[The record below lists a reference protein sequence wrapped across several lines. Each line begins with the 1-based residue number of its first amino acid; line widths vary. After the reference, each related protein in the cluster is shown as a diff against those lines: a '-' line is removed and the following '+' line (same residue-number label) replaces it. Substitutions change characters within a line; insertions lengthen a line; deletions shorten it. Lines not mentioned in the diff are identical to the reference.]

1 MLPAASAHHWTSLA
15 VDGWRRVN
23 CLAMKPQ
30 LLTLALDTPLEDLL
44 GLPNGVEI
52 AYSLRSDLAHCSAAE
67 LHDTLAAIDTLISA
81 EQQTFRSIPGVDD
94 EDVRSSR
101 ELNRDIDWLDDAIRF
116 QPLPRLK
123 DGTAVGAQDLYRVLA
138 LYKLGAAI
146 DATQGSDNVQF
157 SRTVVEDILDATK
170 AMMMA
175 KSPIE
180 TWEQALAKAWHAGLS
195 PDTEVEAGVKKAQSQ
210 AGRNAANVRH
220 ASNRAAKKKALE
232 LFFSNNYRTQED
244 AYRIIGAQVCRA
256 PGTVRNWILVAKKAG
271 AKAK

>member
-1 MLPAASAHHWTSLA
+1 M
-15 VDGWRRVN
+15 R
-23 CLAMKPQ
+23 PQ
-30 LLTLALDTPLEDLL
+30 LLTLALDTPLENLL

-52 AYSLRSDLAHCSAAE
+52 AYSLRSELAQYGSAQ
-67 LHDTLAAIDTLISA
+67 LHDLLAAIDALIA
-81 EQQTFRSIPGVDD
+81 TEQQTFRAIPGVDD
-94 EDVRSSR
+94 EEIRSAR

-146 DATQGSDNVQF
+146 DATQGSDNIQF
-157 SRTVVEDILDATK
+157 SMTVVEDLLDATK

-180 TWEQALAKAWHAGLS
+180 TWEQALAKAWHAGVS

-220 ASNRAAKKKALE
+220 ASNRTAKKKALE
-232 LFFSNNYRTQED
+232 LFFANDYRTQED
-244 AYRIIGAQVCRA
+244 AYRIIGAQICRA
-256 PGTVRNWILVAKKAG
+256 PGTIRNWILIAKKAR
-271 AKAK
+271 AKTE

>member
-1 MLPAASAHHWTSLA
+1 
-15 VDGWRRVN
+15 
-23 CLAMKPQ
+23 MKPQ
-30 LLTLALDTPLEDLL
+30 LLTRALDTPLEDLL

-52 AYSLRSDLAHCSAAE
+52 AYSLRSDLAHRSAAE
-67 LHDTLAAIDTLISA
+67 LHDTLAAIDALITA

-116 QPLPRLK
+116 QPPPCLA
-123 DGTAVGAQDLYRVLA
+123 DGTAVDAQDLYRVLA

-146 DATQGSDNVQF
+146 DATRGGDNVQF
-157 SRTVVEDILDATK
+157 SRTAVEDLLDATK

-180 TWEQALAKAWHAGLS
+180 TWEQALAKAWHAGVS

-220 ASNRAAKKKALE
+220 ASNRVAKKKALE

-256 PGTVRNWILVAKKAG
+256 PGTVRNWIQAAKKAG
-271 AKAK
+271 EKAE